1 MTVPLPK
8 KKKVGIFLSLPIAYL
23 IYNLKL
29 KFKKGIMQKEFLRV
43 KALTSWNGTQT
54 IRTIKMASKAEN
66 T

>member
-1 MTVPLPK
+1 MTVPLPKK

-43 KALTSWNGTQT
+43 KAITSWNGT
-54 IRTIKMASKAEN
+54 
-66 T
+66 